1 MEKVTVFCFL
11 ASYTVATG
19 MELVRLRS
27 RNSVNRF
34 LTLGAGA
41 AGFLAHTT
49 YLMVR
54 AGKLDLPPLLASAH
68 DWLLV
73 LAWTAVLMYLFLST
87 LDRDLPLGV
96 FVLPVVLALVTASR
110 FVSMQT
116 SELLGASGTQAATN
130 GWVMLH
136 TAFLAFGGIGAI
148 GSLVLALMYLVQHR
162 RLKHK
167 TASQPGLKL
176 PSLARLAKL
185 NWWFVVVSVPLLT
198 LGIAAGV
205 LLGFRSQMAVDHF
218 EFTDPYIIGSGVAW
232 LVMVSF
238 FAWLLSTK
246 RPVERQVAM
255 LTVWACSFLLLTIVG
270 LVVLTG
276 SGVASMHS

>member
-11 ASYTVATG
+11 ASYTVAIG
-19 MELVRLRS
+19 MEWVRLRS
-27 RNSVNRF
+27 RNSVNRL
-34 LTLGAGA
+34 LTLAAGA

-54 AGKLDLPPLLASAH
+54 AGKSDLPPLLASAH

-73 LAWTAVLMYLFLST
+73 LAWTAVLLYLFLST
-87 LDRDLPLGV
+87 LDKDFPLGV
-96 FVLPVVLALVTASR
+96 FVLPVVLALVSASQ

-116 SELLGASGTQAATN
+116 SELLGENGKQAATN

-136 TAFLAFGGIGAI
+136 TAFLAFGGMGVI
-148 GSLVLALMYLVQHR
+148 GSLVLAVMYLVQHR

-176 PSLARLAKL
+176 PSLAKLAKL

-205 LLGFRSQMAVDHF
+205 LLGFRSQRVEAEF
-218 EFTDPYIIGSGVAW
+218 EFTDPYIVGSGIAW

-246 RPVERQVAM
+246 RPVEKQVAM